1 MAYASDILF
10 SIDTA
15 FQQKGAVDTPTITS
29 THTLTYKS
37 GTYQIVTN
45 GSGSPLT
52 VMLPSVKTGVSF
64 WIKCAGADAIN
75 VNEPA
80 GGSTISALTTG
91 QAALLVSDGS
101 SWYQVLKS

>member
-1 MAYASDILF
+1 MSFASDILF

-15 FQQKGAVDTPTITS
+15 FQQKGAVDGPNITE

-37 GTYQIVTN
+37 GSYQIVTN
-45 GSGSPLT
+45 ASGSPLT
-52 VMLPSVKTGVSF
+52 VMLPAVKSGVYF

-80 GGSTISALTTG
+80 GGSTISALTSC
-91 QAALLVSDGS
+91 QASLVVSDGNN
-101 SWYQVLKS
+101 WVQVIKA